1 MNDDEK
7 LAPGDQ
13 VKSDRFGVG
22 RVEFDKGPTVLARFE
37 HGFEECAK
45 DELEVVLTPLQAA
58 ERGRW
63 DPPAEVVAR
72 VMAEAIRSV
81 NDSWGVFSRSRI
93 DLLPHQLWVC
103 RRVLERWP
111 ARWLVADDV
120 GLGKTVEAGLIL
132 WPLLARGQ
140 VRRLLI
146 LCPASL
152 VEQWQ
157 SRMRT
162 MFDVRLAPY
171 AAELDTP
178 RLDFFR
184 THDQVVAS
192 LETIRA
198 FAPEG
203 GETDGSKRPRKHD
216 RSARFFEA
224 EAWDLVIVDEAHRL
238 NAEEKARPT
247 MGHNLIARMDAAG
260 LIESM
265 VFFTG
270 TPHRGKDYGF
280 FSLLKLL
287 KPAVFD
293 PERPA
298 AEQLPHLRQVM
309 IRNNKGNVT
318 DLGGRRLFRPT
329 RVTNETYAYSPEEQA
344 FYAMLTEF
352 ILSGKAYANTL
363 SGFEGTAVG
372 LVLVAMQKL
381 ASSSV
386 AAIRRALRG
395 RLDRIAGVRREV
407 DQLRGRLD
415 RYREAEG
422 ANDLDALARLE
433 EEVSAGSDGLAL
445 MLGEEDRLR
454 ELVEAAR
461 AVRDET
467 RIRRIIDLVETRFAG
482 RSVLFFTQYKATQS
496 LLLSALIGRFGAG
509 AATFINGD
517 GRAEGVVDPA
527 GNETSLREP
536 REDAARRFNA
546 GSVRF
551 LVSTEAAGEGI
562 DLQGHCHTLIH
573 VDLPWNPMRMHQRVG
588 RLNRIGQAETVEVVI
603 LRNPDT
609 VEGRIWDKLNAKIE
623 SIMRALGAAMD
634 EPEDLLDLVLGTAA
648 PSLFAG
654 LYAEGAGI
662 PLDSLGKWFDSKT
675 ARFGGRDAVAT
686 VRDLVGHCARFDF
699 REFAEQLPR
708 VDLGDLRPFLLHMLA
723 LNHRK
728 TREDGDGPGLSFLA
742 PESWVVG
749 TAARRSYEG
758 LVFDRK
764 AAGPRE
770 LDKIIGVGHSAVDQA
785 LRQAISWPRTAALIP
800 HDHLPRPLAI
810 CRVSDRITGTGGQ
823 VRSVVLGFD
832 APPGDAEPT
841 ILPDWQLLRL
851 LNDLVPTLGPR
862 GHPPPPDAGPIHQLV
877 ARAKAVIPDRLGR
890 LDLPFRYPTVELMAI
905 FWPA

>member
-1 MNDDEK
+1 MDSATK
-7 LAPGDQ
+7 LASGDQ
-13 VKSDRFGVG
+13 VFNERFGVG
-22 RVEFDKGPTVLARFE
+22 RVEYDKGSTTIVRFD
-37 HGFEECAK
+37 HGMEECAK
-45 DELEVVLTPLQAA
+45 DDLDVVLTPLQAV

-63 DPPAEVVAR
+63 DSPTEVLTR
-72 VMAEAIRSV
+72 VQAEAIRSI

-120 GLGKTVEAGLIL
+120 GLGKTIEAGLIL

-157 SRMRT
+157 YRMRT
-162 MFDVRLAPY
+162 MFDIRLTPY
-171 AAELDTP
+171 AAELDTA

-192 LETIRA
+192 LETIRG
-198 FAPEG
+198 FAPEEG
-203 GETDGSKRPRKHD
+203 KKPQRNDRGE
-216 RSARFFEA
+216 RFFQA
-224 EAWDLVIVDEAHRL
+224 EPWDLVLVDEAHRL
-238 NAEEKARPT
+238 NAEEKLSPT
-247 MGHNLIARMDAAG
+247 LGHALIGRMDAAG

-270 TPHRGKDYGF
+270 TPHRGKEYGF

-287 KPAVFD
+287 RPDLFD

-298 AEQLPHLRQVM
+298 EEQIPDLRKVM
-309 IRNNKGNVT
+309 IRNNKQNVT

-329 RVTNETYAYSPEEQA
+329 VVTSETYAYSPEEQA

-363 SGFEGTAVG
+363 TGFESTAVG

-395 RLDRIAGVRREV
+395 RLGRIAQARRVVEK
-407 DQLRGRLD
+407 LRGQLNQ
-415 RYREAEG
+415 YREAEG

-433 EEVSAGSDGLAL
+433 EEVAIGTFSLSL
-445 MLGEEDRLR
+445 MAGEEQRLR
-454 ELVEAAR
+454 ELVEAAEQ
-461 AVRDET
+461 VQDET
-467 RIRRIIDLVETRFAG
+467 RISRIVDLVATRFEG
-482 RSVLFFTQYKATQS
+482 RSVLFFTEYKATQS
-496 LLLSALIGRFGAG
+496 LLLTALIRRFGDG
-509 AATFINGD
+509 VATFINGD
-517 GRAEGVVDPA
+517 GRAEGVWNSADR
-527 GNETSLREP
+527 ETILREP
-536 REDAARRFNA
+536 REDAADRFNA
-546 GSVRF
+546 GTVRF

-562 DLQGHCHTLIH
+562 DLQGHCHTLMH

-588 RLNRIGQAETVEVVI
+588 RLNRIGQTQTVEVVI

-623 SIMRALGAAMD
+623 SIMRALGTVMD
-634 EPEDLLDLVLGTAA
+634 DPEDLLDLVLGTTT
-648 PSLFAG
+648 PTTFSD
-654 LYAEGAGI
+654 LYAGAVGI
-662 PLDSLGKWFDSKT
+662 KSDRLDQWFDGRT
-675 ARFGGRDAVAT
+675 ARFGGQDAVAT

-699 REFAEQLPR
+699 KEFAEQLPR
-708 VDLGDLRPFLLHMLA
+708 VDLSDLRPFLLQMLA

-728 TREDGDGPGLSFLA
+728 AREDGDGLSFIA
-742 PESWVVG
+742 PEAWVDG
-749 TAARRSYEG
+749 PATSRSYEH

-764 AAGPRE
+764 VQR
-770 LDKIIGVGHSAVDQA
+770 D
-785 LRQAISWPRTAALIP
+785 WM
-800 HDHLPRPLAI
+800 PLAGLSGSVTRLSTRRFDKRRPGPHPQPSFPPVT
-810 CRVSDRITGTGGQ
+810 CPLHSPSSGSRT
-823 VRSVVLGFD
+823 RSP
-832 APPGDAEPT
+832 A
-841 ILPDWQLLRL
+841 Q
-851 LNDLVPTLGPR
+851 
-862 GHPPPPDAGPIHQLV
+862 V
-877 ARAKAVIPDRLGR
+877 ARSGPSSSGSNHHS
-890 LDLPFRYPTVELMAI
+890 MALNRQSCRTGNSSRG
-905 FWPA
+905 